1 MEELTCRLNL
11 FHKTGHWDSRMEFLY
26 VLYDVRISWWKYGIP
41 TYVPV
46 VT

>member
-26 VLYDVRISWWKYGIP
+26 VLYDVEFPGGN
-41 TYVPV
+41 V
-46 VT
+46 VFPLMYLL